1 MFSILPTNNHS
12 TNEELMFIICW
23 MLHPEVG
30 FRAKLPDII
39 KYPWFTRQVDIN
51 NYDYDT
57 VLAGMFFILLL
68 HIKSIGSTIAT
79 ATCYFI
85 YLFNVGKIFSKC
97 YNKPTENVKIKH

>member
-1 MFSILPTNNHS
+1 MLNLYISINPQPLS

-30 FRAKLPDII
+30 FRAKLTDVI

-57 VLAGMFFILLL
+57 VLAGMWTFIFFIY
-68 HIKSIGSTIAT
+68 ISRMS
-79 ATCYFI
+79 
-85 YLFNVGKIFSKC
+85 LFTFSG
-97 YNKPTENVKIKH
+97 